1 VVDSAVEAS
10 ADLVVALVDL
20 ADLADQ
26 ALLRAVLAAL
36 VVVRA
41 DLLRLDKEG
50 AVNLVDP
57 VAHPAATN
65 KAVAEVED
73 NAVAAIRMQISKLQL
88 RVEINR
94 PRLRVEINHNQINN
108 NY

>member
-1 VVDSAVEAS
+1 VVGSAVEAS
-10 ADLVVALVDL
+10 ADLVVVLVDL

-50 AVNLVDP
+50 AVNLADP
-57 VAHPAATN
+57 VAHLAATN

-73 NAVAAIRMQISKLQL
+73 NAVAAIRMQISKLQ
-88 RVEINR
+88 I
-94 PRLRVEINHNQINN
+94 RVEINHNQINN